1 MIFIVSI
8 EFVDNN
14 AERDLSMDIKNL
26 ETFVM
31 VNELKSFTQAAQ
43 RLGFTQSTVSFQ
55 IKQLENE
62 LGIPLFERISHTVTL
77 TKDRSCFRLRIRS
90 CGFGQKPVILQA
102 ILRLQALSGS
112 QSLNL
117 SPAGSSTAT
126 SKTSTTAIRESA

>member
-55 IKQLENE
+55 IKQLEN
-62 LGIPLFERISHTVTL
+62 
-77 TKDRSCFRLRIRS
+77 
-90 CGFGQKPVILQA
+90 
-102 ILRLQALSGS
+102 
-112 QSLNL
+112 
-117 SPAGSSTAT
+117 
-126 SKTSTTAIRESA
+126 